1 MVVVGG
7 RAVGRTV
14 SLVMQVEQVFM
25 VAAAVDLGR
34 VAIARPW
41 VVQVAP
47 VFMAGRV
54 DLEEMG
60 VALLRSQQ

>member
-1 MVVVGG
+1 MVAAGG

-25 VAAAVDLGR
+25 VAAAVDPDR
-34 VAIARPW
+34 VAIATPW
-41 VVQVAP
+41 VAQVER

-54 DLEEMG
+54 DREEMG
-60 VALLRSQQ
+60 VPLLRSQQ